1 MSSPSDARTVL
12 MIEDD
17 HGVRAILTLYL
28 EKSGFR
34 VFEAASRD
42 EARSIWQEQRDSI
55 DVVVGDIVLPDGNG
69 TDLVQEF
76 RLERPDLKVVMM
88 SGGVPAP
95 IGGFSLSDRPFLP
108 KPFAPEMLVE
118 AIATEYSRCAATAN

>member
-1 MSSPSDARTVL
+1 MNSLFDARTVL
-12 MIEDD
+12 IIEDD

-42 EARSIWQEQRDSI
+42 EARSIWQDQSDEI
-55 DVVVGDIVLPDGNG
+55 DVVVSDIVLPDGNG
-69 TDLVQEF
+69 ADLVQEF
-76 RLERPDLKVVMM
+76 RLERSDLKVVMI

-95 IGGFSLSDRPFLP
+95 VGGFLLSDRPFLP
-108 KPFAPEMLVE
+108 KPFAPEALVK
-118 AIATEYSRCAATAN
+118 AIAAEYSRSAATAN

>member
-1 MSSPSDARTVL
+1 MNSQSDERTVL

-42 EARSIWQEQRDSI
+42 EARSIWHEQIGMI
-55 DVVVGDIVLPDGNG
+55 DVVVSDIVLPDGNG
-69 TDLVQEF
+69 IDLVQEF

-95 IGGFSLSDRPFLP
+95 VGGFSGSDRAFLP
-108 KPFAPEMLVE
+108 KPFAPEVLVN
-118 AIATEYSRCAATAN
+118 AIVALPDTAIT

>member
-1 MSSPSDARTVL
+1 MNSPSDGRTVL

-28 EKSGFR
+28 EKLGFR
-34 VFEAASRD
+34 VFEAASRE
-42 EARSIWQEQRDSI
+42 EARSIWQEQIGMI

-69 TDLVQEF
+69 ADLVQEF
-76 RLERPDLKVVMM
+76 RLERPDLKVVMI

-95 IGGFSLSDRPFLP
+95 IGGFSASDRPFLP
-108 KPFAPEMLVE
+108 KPFAPEVLVE
-118 AIATEYSRCAATAN
+118 AIAAEYSRCAASTN